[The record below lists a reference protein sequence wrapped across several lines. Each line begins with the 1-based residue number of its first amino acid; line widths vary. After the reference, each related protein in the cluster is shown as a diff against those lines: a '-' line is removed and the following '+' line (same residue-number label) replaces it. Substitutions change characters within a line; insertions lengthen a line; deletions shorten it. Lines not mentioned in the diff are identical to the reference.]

1 MIIPGILEKSLA
13 EIIKKVELVQNVSQV
28 IQIDVA
34 DGELVDGESFKDV
47 NKLDSLQT
55 TAGIELHLMVKDPL
69 SYVNYQ
75 TINIKKMLVQ
85 VEAEH
90 VREFLQFCEQLGFD
104 LGLSISPETPNSA
117 LDPYLHLVDYVQ
129 FMGVVPGAQGR
140 DFEPKVLE
148 KIKDF
153 RIKNPN
159 VVTQVDGHMDE
170 ETIAMVKPLNVNHY
184 VVGSAIFGSEDPAA
198 KKMALENLLN

>member
-13 EIIKKVELVQNVSQV
+13 EIIKKVEQVQDVSQI

-34 DGELVDGESFKDV
+34 DGILVDGESFKDV
-47 NKLDSLQT
+47 DKLDGLQT
-55 TAGIELHLMVKDPL
+55 TAGIELHLMVQTPL

-75 TINIKKMLVQ
+75 TVNIKKMLVQ
-85 VEAEH
+85 VEADH

-104 LGLSISPETPNSA
+104 IGLSISPDTPNSA
-117 LDPYLHLVDYVQ
+117 LDPYIHLVDYVQ
-129 FMGVVPGAQGR
+129 FMAVAPGAQGR
-140 DFEPKVLE
+140 NFEPKVLE
-148 KIKDF
+148 KIKEF

-170 ETIAMVKPLNVNHY
+170 ETIAIVKPLNVNHY
-184 VVGSAIFGSEDPAA
+184 VVGSAIFNNPEPAA
-198 KKMALENLLN
+198 KKMALENLVN

>member
-13 EIIKKVELVQNVSQV
+13 EIIKKVELVQNVSQI

-34 DGELVDGESFKDV
+34 DGILVEGESFRNVD
-47 NKLDSLQT
+47 KLDNLQT

-85 VEAEH
+85 IEAEH

-104 LGLSISPETPNSA
+104 LGLSISPDTPNSE
-117 LDPYLHLVDYVQ
+117 LESYLHLVDYVQ

-140 DFEPKVLE
+140 EFEPKVLE
-148 KIKDF
+148 KIKEF
-153 RIKNPN
+153 RIKHPN

-170 ETIAMVKPLNVNHY
+170 KTIAMVKPLNVNHY
-184 VVGSAIFGSEDPAA
+184 VVGSAIFSSEDPAA
-198 KKMALENLLN
+198 QKEALENLIN